1 MSSDAKN
8 CVGFSVVKLEPHKH
22 VLKPG
27 GLGWFRKICCL
38 RDNCGET
45 GRVSFKFSKCRGKKM
60 QKTSN
65 KSYEEKSMFVCISH
79 MGVL

>member
-8 CVGFSVVKLEPHKH
+8 CVAFSVVKLEPHKH

-45 GRVSFKFSKCRGKKM
+45 GRVRYVKTPLGSVKTGGK
-60 QKTSN
+60 QYNT
-65 KSYEEKSMFVCISH
+65 
-79 MGVL
+79 